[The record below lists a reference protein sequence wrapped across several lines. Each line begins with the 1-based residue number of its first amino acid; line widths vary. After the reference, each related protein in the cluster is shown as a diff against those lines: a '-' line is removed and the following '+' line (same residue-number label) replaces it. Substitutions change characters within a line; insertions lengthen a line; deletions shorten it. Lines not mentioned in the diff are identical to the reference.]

1 MDNSDKGLVANVGP
15 LAVDVPR
22 SAGYF
27 SGVGLAV
34 GLGLI
39 EPPLGFFIAAIPFFK
54 LFNRP
59 SMSAPV
65 RTVVQFYEG
74 MIKPVG
80 GDGEGTINLEPGRR
94 PTSVLP
100 RTVPRQRS
108 GRARSPRRTPP
119 GAADARKVGALPRR
133 RSSGH

>member
-1 MDNSDKGLVANVGP
+1 MESSDKGLVTQVGP

-27 SGVGLAV
+27 GGVGVAV

-39 EPPLGFFIAAIPFFK
+39 EAPLGLFIAGIPFFK

-59 SMSAPV
+59 SMSTPV
-65 RTVVQFYEG
+65 RMAVQFYEG

-80 GDGEGTINLEPGRR
+80 GDGEGTINLAPGRR
-94 PTSVLP
+94 PQELRP
-100 RTVPRQRS
+100 RTPS
-108 GRARSPRRTPP
+108 RRTRTSTASRRGSPS
-119 GAADARKVGALPRR
+119 RR
-133 RSSGH
+133 RASVRA